1 MIICPNCGFTNDN
14 QSQYCRKCGTA
25 ISNVFSPPKV
35 KIPFFNSA
43 NEEIIGDKQ
52 EVRNDLKPIQRDT
65 KVPPKQKEQETTWTP
80 DVSIDNKHDFNLRK
94 IPKVSE
100 IDEPTTRKGRPA
112 SILQEIPPQPF
123 SLQSIPLTNSKK
135 QSSQVQNI
143 QPAKREEISSSM
155 TNAMQALTKNLT
167 TKKKPMRTSQESLET
182 QPDTKYEEII
192 SNNLDEILR
201 NISRLDKN
209 IEASAIINPD
219 GVILSSALSGRVND
233 SLFVSIGKTLS
244 VIGNDIVNA
253 LNTGALKS
261 VTINGT
267 HGKFSLA
274 PIVSDVLLLILTG
287 PRGKAGIIHLAVSL
301 FKKQFKSYTE
311 KRK

>member
-1 MIICPNCGFTNDN
+1 MIICPNCGCTNDN

-35 KIPFFNSA
+35 KIPIINSA
-43 NEEIIGDKQ
+43 NKEIIGDKR
-52 EVRNDLKPIQRDT
+52 EIRNDLKPVQR
-65 KVPPKQKEQETTWTP
+65 VPSKQKEQNNIWTP
-80 DVSIDNKHDFNLRK
+80 DVSINDKHDFNLRE
-94 IPKVSE
+94 IPE
-100 IDEPTTRKGRPA
+100 ISKNDKPTIKKERPA

-123 SLQSIPLTNSKK
+123 SLQSIPITNGKK
-135 QSSQVQNI
+135 QFPQVQNI
-143 QPAKREEISSSM
+143 HPSKREEISSAM
-155 TNAMQALTKNLT
+155 TSAMEALTKKLSN
-167 TKKKPMRTSQESLET
+167 KKKPMRTSQESLES
-182 QPDTKYEEII
+182 QQEIKYEEII

-233 SLFVSIGKTLS
+233 SLFASIGKTLS
-244 VIGNDIVNA
+244 VLGNDIVNA

-274 PIVSDVLLLILTG
+274 PIVSDVLLLILIG
-287 PRGKAGIIHLAVSL
+287 PRGKTGIIHLAVSL

-311 KRK
+311 KKK

>member
-1 MIICPNCGFTNDN
+1 MIICPNCGCTNDN

-35 KIPFFNSA
+35 KIPIINSA
-43 NEEIIGDKQ
+43 NKEIIGDKR
-52 EVRNDLKPIQRDT
+52 EIRNDLKPIQR
-65 KVPPKQKEQETTWTP
+65 VSPKQKEQNNIWTP
-80 DVSIDNKHDFNLRK
+80 DVSSNDKYDFNLRE
-94 IPKVSE
+94 IPKIAE
-100 IDEPTTRKGRPA
+100 IDEPSIKKGGPT

-143 QPAKREEISSSM
+143 QPPKREEISSAM
-155 TNAMQALTKNLT
+155 TSAMQALSKNLT

-182 QPDTKYEEII
+182 QQDTKYEEIS

-244 VIGNDIVNA
+244 VLGNDIVNA

-274 PIVSDVLLLILTG
+274 PIVSDVLLLILSG
-287 PRGKAGIIHLAVSL
+287 PRVKAGIIHLAVSL
-301 FKKQFKSYTE
+301 FKKKFKSYSE
-311 KRK
+311 KKK